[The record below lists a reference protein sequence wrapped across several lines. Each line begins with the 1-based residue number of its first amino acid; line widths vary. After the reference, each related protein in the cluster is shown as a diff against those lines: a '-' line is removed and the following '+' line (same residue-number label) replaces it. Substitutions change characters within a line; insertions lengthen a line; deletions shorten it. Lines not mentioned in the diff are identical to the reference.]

1 MLNNFVD
8 EMKEDDIFLFSNSLV
23 HSRYGENGHAFIT
36 EKVENER
43 TPFFSCGKSIME
55 AYWGCSDAKFTADAV
70 FAVAK
75 LSCDFIDKAVSLK
88 KTFSIS
94 LILMKMLCAIK
105 LSSSKHIDQRL
116 TAESLLSVLENDD
129 RKHKRM
135 QDVIRTYRRYNE
147 MLFAFDDREYIK
159 PVNRDTT
166 RN

>member
-23 HSRYGENGHAFIT
+23 HGRYGENGHAFIT

-55 AYWGCSDAKFTADAV
+55 AYWGCSDAKFTPDAV

-75 LSCDFIDKAVSLK
+75 LSCDFIDKA
-88 KTFSIS
+88 
-94 LILMKMLCAIK
+94 MLCAIK
-105 LSSSKHIDQRL
+105 LSSSKNIDQRL

-135 QDVIRTYRRYNE
+135 QDVIRTYRRYNK

-159 PVNRDTT
+159 PLNRDTT